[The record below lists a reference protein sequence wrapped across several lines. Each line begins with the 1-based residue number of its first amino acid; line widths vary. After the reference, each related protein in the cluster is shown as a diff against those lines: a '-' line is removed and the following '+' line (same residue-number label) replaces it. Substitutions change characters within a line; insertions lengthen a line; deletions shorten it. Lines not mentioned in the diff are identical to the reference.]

1 MSQVC
6 HIHSQKEPCSD
17 CATHLTDLYADERPV
32 TFEPDEPMTPP
43 RVAAKRPSSV
53 FTPSNY
59 IDMVGEEEDAE
70 AADLG
75 EFFDGYGIPTYQRI
89 AMCRA
94 YANYCAA
101 KTKTQTPRGPY
112 KSSVST
118 RRKLLP

>member
-6 HIHSQKEPCSD
+6 HIHSQKEPCSE
-17 CATHLTDLYADERPV
+17 CATHLTDLYADEGLDA
-32 TFEPDEPMTPP
+32 EPTTPP

-75 EFFDGYGIPTYQRI
+75 EFFDGYSIPTYQRI

-112 KSSVST
+112 RSSGIS
-118 RRKLLP
+118 RRKLMQ